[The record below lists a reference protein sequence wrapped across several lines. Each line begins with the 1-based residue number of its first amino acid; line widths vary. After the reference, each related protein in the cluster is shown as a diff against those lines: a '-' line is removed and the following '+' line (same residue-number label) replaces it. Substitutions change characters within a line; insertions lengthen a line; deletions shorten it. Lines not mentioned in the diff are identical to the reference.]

1 MAKTTDIAKTVVE
14 QVEELLPQEG
24 GSYTRQPDG
33 SLVRSPEPAQAQ
45 DTPVDSTT
53 TETTPVQE

>member
-1 MAKTTDIAKTVVE
+1 MARTAEIAKAVVE
-14 QVEELLPQEG
+14 TVQEQTPQEG

-33 SLVRSPEPAQAQ
+33 SLVRNTETAQVQ
-45 DTPVDSTT
+45 DTPVDSAP

>member
-1 MAKTTDIAKTVVE
+1 MARLKETHMQAIPET
-14 QVEELLPQEG
+14 LPQEG

-33 SLVRSPEPAQAQ
+33 SLVRNPEPAQAQ